1 MLNSEFKKLNI
12 MSTQMSH
19 INHKYMDYLSKY
31 VREYL
36 TCVHTWLSCKH
47 ALNAFTHALNTM

>member
-12 MSTQMSH
+12 ISMQMSH
-19 INHKYMDYLSKY
+19 KNHKYMDYLSKY

-36 TCVHTWLSCKH
+36 TCIHTPGYVVHMH
-47 ALNAFTHALNTM
+47 